1 MDHMARWS
9 ILMVFKVKTIFKM
22 SLQLFISLKVTV
34 LSDCISLGSK
44 EKQTYEGTIL
54 SDFTFREIYHLA
66 IRVENVKR
74 KS

>member
-9 ILMVFKVKTIFKM
+9 ILMVLIVKTILKM

-44 EKQTYEGTIL
+44 EKET
-54 SDFTFREIYHLA
+54 
-66 IRVENVKR
+66 
-74 KS
+74 